1 MAETGLAFSGG
12 GIRSAAF
19 CSGVLRRLLERE
31 IEVDYLSCVSG
42 GGYTGTAYLD
52 WKYRERKKAR
62 KEGKEGDE
70 LIRDWHEDFFANMK
84 RKAGY
89 LCDWRNPFQGLFDSI
104 ILAGLVLVGTIIEPI
119 IIWGSYACPVAFIID
134 LIFGRLLRRKSNCD
148 AVLAT
153 TTTTTAKSV
162 FEEASIS
169 GEIISSTPGER
180 VPVQPT
186 RENCLFQQ
194 GTLALSLIVLFSVLF
209 ILFITFYTL
218 VRIKE
223 VTKRFRPF
231 LRMSQYVFFV
241 FLALT
246 LVPFAIHDFVSTI
259 PLWAQFVVVP
269 VFVIVWVL
277 LPFLRKK
284 VSYVLVIYLYSYF
297 IYWRV
302 YKEELFGVVYSELL
316 FIRLLFASGLSLW
329 IVPMVAAL
337 HERLV
342 HVYNR

>member
-1 MAETGLAFSGG
+1 MYQGAVTQALPTLTGN
-12 GIRSAAF
+12 
-19 CSGVLRRLLERE
+19 
-31 IEVDYLSCVSG
+31 
-42 GGYTGTAYLD
+42 T
-52 WKYRERKKAR
+52 ERKKKAR
-62 KEGKEGDE
+62 MEGKEGVE
-70 LIRDWHEDFFANMK
+70 PRDWHEEFFANME

-89 LCDWRNPFQGLFDSI
+89 LCDWSNPFQGLFDSI
-104 ILAGLVLVGTIIEPI
+104 ILAGLVLVGTIIAPI

-134 LIFGRLLRRKSNCD
+134 LIFGRLLRRKSDCD
-148 AVLAT
+148 ALLATTTTT

-162 FEEASIS
+162 FEEASRS
-169 GEIISSTPGER
+169 GEIVSSTPGER
-180 VPVQPT
+180 AAVQAN
-186 RENCLFQQ
+186 RENCLLQQ
-194 GTLALSLIVLFSVLF
+194 WTLALSLIVLFSVLF

-218 VRIKE
+218 VRIKK
-223 VTKRFRPF
+223 VNKRFRPF

-246 LVPFAIHDFVSTI
+246 IVPFAIHDFVSKI

-269 VFVIVWVL
+269 VFVIVWIL

-302 YKEELFGVVYSELL
+302 YGEELFGVVYSELL

-337 HERLV
+337 HARLV